1 MADSFL
7 PPAGGAP
14 AAHAHDDVDMDDLP
28 DARPALHPNAVQEA
42 SDDDDDDDEHAP
54 DSPANGG
61 DHAVHADGDDADRY
75 QVSEESQRA
84 RERKEQLVQQL
95 LMKRRATA
103 LAVPTNDSAVRQR
116 LRHLGHPI
124 TLFGEREMERRDRL
138 RAIMAKLDADGD
150 LEKLVQAHEASAD
163 AHADEAHPE
172 AVHDDVPPMQLFYTE
187 GSPELLQCR
196 KMLLRYSLPRAN
208 ARIER
213 AKRKRTDPDEDE
225 DAETDQVL
233 KSMAETTLDCSEI
246 GDGRPLSSCAFS
258 PDASML
264 ATA

>member
-1 MADSFL
+1 
-7 PPAGGAP
+7 
-14 AAHAHDDVDMDDLP
+14 
-28 DARPALHPNAVQEA
+28 
-42 SDDDDDDDEHAP
+42 
-54 DSPANGG
+54 
-61 DHAVHADGDDADRY
+61 
-75 QVSEESQRA
+75 
-84 RERKEQLVQQL
+84 
-95 LMKRRATA
+95 
-103 LAVPTNDSAVRQR
+103 
-116 LRHLGHPI
+116 
-124 TLFGEREMERRDRL
+124 
-138 RAIMAKLDADGD
+138 
-150 LEKLVQAHEASAD
+150 
-163 AHADEAHPE
+163 
-172 AVHDDVPPMQLFYTE
+172 LFYTE